1 MKKII
6 LLIIFPIIFSILFLV
21 KSDVKAVDCYGQP
34 MYAVISYEPTSV
46 KQGEYFTL
54 TVEVRNCT
62 YKTEYEDTDV
72 KLTNPGVTI
81 QHKNYLQY
89 LEPSSDWVLPL
100 GSMENYQVL
109 TFSKTYRL
117 KENTPIGY
125 FGGNSVVR
133 WIDKNDSSTMDH
145 LPQSGEP
152 MKVIAG
158 DNNYIDSNPSQGSNS
173 QDQESQANQLMNKI
187 ELSAKYFEEGSHT
200 TRLHEMSEEQL
211 GNLNGFTLEIK
222 NRAMVEFMGQV
233 DLSSEERIALMN
245 ELDKYINMNEPGKIF
260 VDTSTL
266 TFLNLPAKIYMYNL
280 SFKTTPL
287 IYKDGVL
294 VTSEEVKNIDYSIDE
309 NNVGTLSFEVVGFST
324 YEARENKDNIN
335 DEDSSLFSTYTEP
348 ESKNYSLLV
357 ILLSFEILLII
368 GFLGYYFLVKNIDKK
383 KSSK

>member
-280 SFKTTPL
+280 
-287 IYKDGVL
+287 
-294 VTSEEVKNIDYSIDE
+294 
-309 NNVGTLSFEVVGFST
+309 
-324 YEARENKDNIN
+324 
-335 DEDSSLFSTYTEP
+335 
-348 ESKNYSLLV
+348 
-357 ILLSFEILLII
+357 
-368 GFLGYYFLVKNIDKK
+368 
-383 KSSK
+383 